1 MNGPIRAGHGSGYS
15 CVELSVHALLPV
27 ATSVYPRRGRHGK
40 VTGVEQFV
48 VSPCACCGYRTGGG
62 TCPVCFWTEDGST
75 DQDAKTVKGGPN
87 GELSLE
93 EARLNFAIYGASHRR
108 YEDVVRK
115 PREDE
120 LP

>member
-1 MNGPIRAGHGSGYS
+1 
-15 CVELSVHALLPV
+15 
-27 ATSVYPRRGRHGK
+27 
-40 VTGVEQFV
+40 VEQFV

-75 DQDAKTVKGGPN
+75 DQDAKVVKGGPN

>member
-1 MNGPIRAGHGSGYS
+1 M
-15 CVELSVHALLPV
+15 
-27 ATSVYPRRGRHGK
+27 
-40 VTGVEQFV
+40 
-48 VSPCACCGYRTGGG
+48 
-62 TCPVCFWTEDGST
+62 CFWTEDGST
-75 DQDAKTVKGGPN
+75 DGDASVAKGGPN